1 MMTRREWKRQTLG
14 LLSGTEAPAWAA
26 ELLLCHVLGLERP
39 ALIAHDSEVLRE
51 DEEARLNGLRERR
64 LRGEPLAYLLGHR
77 EFYGRSMEVNR
88 FTLIPRPETEDLVNA
103 ALDAFDAA
111 SAVRFLDIGTGSGCI
126 AVTLA
131 AERPLWS
138 GAAVDISEEALAA
151 AWRNARRWA
160 VAERLAFLKGD
171 VTEPLPFEAE
181 SFDLIVSN
189 PPYVTED
196 EYARLAPEVRDF
208 EPRTALAAGP
218 SGLTLASA
226 VVGAARRLLKPGGRL
241 FMEHGWLQGGACR
254 SLCEARDWEAVCTGR
269 DLAGR
274 DRFLSAVRKSR
285 PETQRPRS
293 RGPEAESRQP
303 AGARAEGD

>member
-1 MMTRREWKRQTLG
+1 MTTRREILRRIAAPLVPLYG
-14 LLSGTEAPAWAA
+14 AREARSIALLAAA
-26 ELLLCHVLGLERP
+26 ESSGLPETAFLTDPQAEIALDGIDAVIEQLAAGRPVQYVTGSAAFLGRRF
-39 ALIAHDSEVLRE
+39 AVRE
-51 DEEARLNGLRERR
+51 G
-64 LRGEPLAYLLGHR
+64 
-77 EFYGRSMEVNR
+77 V
-88 FTLIPRPETEDLVNA
+88 LIPRPETEELTAWILREDRN
-103 ALDAFDAA
+103 A
-111 SAVRFLDIGTGSGCI
+111 SAILDVGTGSGCI

-138 GAAVDISEEALAA
+138 GAAVDISAEALAA

-226 VVGAARRLLKPGGRL
+226 VVGAEKNP
-241 FMEHGWLQGGACR
+241 
-254 SLCEARDWEAVCTGR
+254 
-269 DLAGR
+269 
-274 DRFLSAVRKSR
+274 
-285 PETQRPRS
+285 
-293 RGPEAESRQP
+293 
-303 AGARAEGD
+303 